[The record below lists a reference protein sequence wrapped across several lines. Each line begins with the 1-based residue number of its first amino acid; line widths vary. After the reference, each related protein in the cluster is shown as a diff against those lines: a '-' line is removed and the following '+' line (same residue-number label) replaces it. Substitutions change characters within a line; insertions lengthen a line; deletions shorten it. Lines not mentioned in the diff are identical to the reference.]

1 MKQVTVILLVAIT
14 LAAYKVT
21 CVPISRSEG
30 LLITP
35 DNVRYLASFIASSAV
50 FNQLSIHFNSG
61 SLNEKL
67 IEVPLVPA
75 GEFDS
80 HTSIRITVGFDPSGP
95 NTPGRDHDP
104 QFGITD
110 GTNINIVQIP
120 DVNNYS
126 NFPPC
131 HPLSATS
138 PNNLVSASTPA
149 PGVVTFLFTPFHR
162 YGACY
167 TAQEGGYTNV
177 GLFNAQLDLSKGINF
192 IVRRSDGP
200 EQYDFYYFII
210 ELV

>member
-1 MKQVTVILLVAIT
+1 MI
-14 LAAYKVT
+14 
-21 CVPISRSEG
+21 
-30 LLITP
+30 
-35 DNVRYLASFIASSAV
+35 
-50 FNQLSIHFNSG
+50 NQLSIHFNPG
-61 SLNEKL
+61 ESLNERL

-80 HTSIRITVGFDPSGP
+80 HTSIRITVGFDSSGP

-104 QFGITD
+104 RFGITD
-110 GTNINIVQIP
+110 GTNINEIATFDI
-120 DVNNYS
+120 DNYKNTVKYPS
-126 NFPPC
+126 LPPC
-131 HPLSATS
+131 QLQDATS

-192 IVRRSDGP
+192 IVRRNDGH
-200 EQYDFYYFII
+200 EQYDFYYFLI
-210 ELV
+210 ELMQ

>member
-1 MKQVTVILLVAIT
+1 MRPTSRIATYLTILLQ
-14 LAAYKVT
+14 
-21 CVPISRSEG
+21 PISRSEG

-35 DNVRYLASFIASSAV
+35 DNVRYLASFIDSSAV
-50 FNQLSIHFNSG
+50 INQLSIHLNPG
-61 SLNEKL
+61 SLNERL

-80 HTSIRITVGFDPSGP
+80 HTSIRITVGFDSSGP

-104 QFGITD
+104 RFGITD
-110 GTNINIVQIP
+110 GTNINEIATL
-120 DVNNYS
+120 DTSNYPS
-126 NFPPC
+126 LPPC
-131 HPLSATS
+131 KPQHATS

-177 GLFNAQLDLSKGINF
+177 GSFNTQLDLSKGINF
-192 IVRRSDGP
+192 IVRRNDGL
-200 EQYDFYYFII
+200 EQYDFYYFLI
-210 ELV
+210 ELMQ